1 MMERLVQSAAR
12 VSCNPPPPFPLRPRL
27 AHLQP
32 NLDSFSTVC
41 RTILHTV
48 VLDFRVIFFFL
59 LGKAARDVACCR
71 DSAKL
76 SRLCKLLNMWGRV
89 RCKTC
94 LTEVLEM
101 HLSHFRRVSMQFLCR
116 TNAFILPVSSPLWS
130 QQQLLCNYSD
140 RRSLNGPRI
149 LVMPRGFCSACCLCV
164 CTQ

>member
-1 MMERLVQSAAR
+1 MSAATHL
-12 VSCNPPPPFPLRPRL
+12 PPFLF
-27 AHLQP
+27 AHVSPTCSPTWTHSPPFVEPSCTLWYWISA
-32 NLDSFSTVC
+32 SF
-41 RTILHTV
+41 
-48 VLDFRVIFFFL
+48 FFFL